1 MTKRHA
7 DNETVA
13 DIVRLRKKNEQLR
26 KDNEVLQAM
35 VTKLTVK
42 QAVDAWADAILN
54 AIEEPPELK
63 EDAKWKALK

>member
-13 DIVRLRKKNEQLR
+13 DIVRLRKENEKLR
-26 KDNEVLQAM
+26 KDNEVLQAI

-42 QAVDAWADAILN
+42 QTVDAWANAILN
-54 AIEEPPELK
+54 AIEEPFELK

>member
-13 DIVRLRKKNEQLR
+13 DIIRLRKENEQLR
-26 KDNEVLQAM
+26 KDNEVLQAI

-42 QAVDAWADAILN
+42 QTVDAWANAILN
-54 AIEEPPELK
+54 ASEEPLELK

>member
-13 DIVRLRKKNEQLR
+13 DIVRLRKENEQLR
-26 KDNEVLQAM
+26 KDNEVLQTI

-42 QAVDAWADAILN
+42 QTVDAWANAILN
-54 AIEEPPELK
+54 AIEEPLELK

>member
-13 DIVRLRKKNEQLR
+13 DIVRLRKENEQLR
-26 KDNEVLQAM
+26 KDNEVLQAI

-42 QAVDAWADAILN
+42 QTVDAWANAILN
-54 AIEEPPELK
+54 AIEEPFELK

>member
-13 DIVRLRKKNEQLR
+13 DIVRLRKENEKLR
-26 KDNEVLQAM
+26 KDNEGLQAI

-42 QAVDAWADAILN
+42 QTVDAWANAILN
-54 AIEEPPELK
+54 ASEEPLELK

>member
-13 DIVRLRKKNEQLR
+13 DIVRLRKENEQLR
-26 KDNEVLQAM
+26 KDNEVLQAI

-42 QAVDAWADAILN
+42 QTVDAWGN
-54 AIEEPPELK
+54 AKLEVPLEFK

>member
-13 DIVRLRKKNEQLR
+13 DIVRLRKENEQLR
-26 KDNEVLQAM
+26 KDNEVLQAI

-42 QAVDAWADAILN
+42 QTVDAWANAILN
-54 AIEEPPELK
+54 AIEEPLELK

>member
-13 DIVRLRKKNEQLR
+13 DIVRLRKENEQLR
-26 KDNEVLQAM
+26 KDNEGLQAI

-42 QAVDAWADAILN
+42 QTVDAWANAILN
-54 AIEEPPELK
+54 AIEEPLELK

>member
-13 DIVRLRKKNEQLR
+13 DIIRLRKENEQLR
-26 KDNEVLQAM
+26 KDNEVLQAI

-42 QAVDAWADAILN
+42 QTVDAWANAILN
-54 AIEEPPELK
+54 AIEEPLELK

>member
-13 DIVRLRKKNEQLR
+13 DIVRLRKENEQLR
-26 KDNEVLQAM
+26 KDNEMLQAI

-42 QAVDAWADAILN
+42 QTVDAWGN
-54 AIEEPPELK
+54 AKLEVPLEFK